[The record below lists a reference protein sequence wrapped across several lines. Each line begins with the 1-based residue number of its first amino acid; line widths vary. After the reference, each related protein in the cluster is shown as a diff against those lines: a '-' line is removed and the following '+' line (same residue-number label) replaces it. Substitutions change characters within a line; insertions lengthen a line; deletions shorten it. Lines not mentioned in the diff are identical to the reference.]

1 MKAKAK
7 KSAKKSFSS
16 FVSSLTRRTKSSS
29 PTRAAAKGEEE
40 DLSSSPTRAAA
51 KGEEEDLSS
60 SPTRAAAKGEEEDL
74 SSSPIQFNKKIFKNQ
89 AP

>member
-16 FVSSLTRRTKSSS
+16 FVSSLTRR
-29 PTRAAAKGEEE
+29 AK
-40 DLSSSPTRAAA
+40 
-51 KGEEEDLSS
+51 SS